1 MPARNRPQLPH
12 DCTGLPFAGTFCK
25 GAVQALPLSQAS
37 NLQYIMDEVKEL
49 QERIRTLQRQRS
61 VELEILRRMTLCPRR
76 KNSYGKY
83 EHFKKGEQS
92 VSCAV

>member
-1 MPARNRPQLPH
+1 
-12 DCTGLPFAGTFCK
+12 
-25 GAVQALPLSQAS
+25 
-37 NLQYIMDEVKEL
+37 MDEVKKL

-61 VELEILRRMTLCPRR
+61 DELERLRRMTSCPRR